1 MFCSLGFKVQTLRH
15 IVWKTFLLSLAYIYK
30 TKKPRVGVSYKS
42 MCGKHYGGVKHWHL
56 LFLFYINLFERK
68 TSFDNIDLVI

>member
-42 MCGKHYGGVKHWHL
+42 VW
-56 LFLFYINLFERK
+56 K
-68 TSFDNIDLVI
+68 TLWRSETLAPIISILYQSF